1 MIYSVLVIYHHLIIT
16 QFAPG
21 SGLKSGK
28 LDSVV
33 MNIDSELNQWLEATP
48 AHSKSGRFVPNGYA
62 NQTVKSPMGFVIPSR
77 QRAIPGSSCAAQ
89 DGAQPFVDC
98 CSPTIH

>member
-1 MIYSVLVIYHHLIIT
+1 
-16 QFAPG
+16 
-21 SGLKSGK
+21 
-28 LDSVV
+28 

-48 AHSKSGRFVPNGYA
+48 AHSESGKVVPNGYA
-62 NQTVKSPMGFVIPSR
+62 HQAVNSPMGYTNSGR

-89 DGAQPFVDC
+89 DGAQPFVDR